1 MRQCRKVVWDIHLY
15 SVNFVKH
22 PELAM
27 PQTQSGHSMHADL
40 HSILP
45 TMTSL
50 QLCIK
55 NVIKTTIHNTFRHC
69 CVCFDACQLENF
81 SRNSHI
87 EFVSFLSL
95 FSNTTGVSFYFLF
108 LLFSS
113 KSSMEFCQKDFR
125 CQFVVPTITGH
136 GTEKV
141 LLMKFEILVLVHS
154 ELPVNTGTNNKER
167 QTYM

>member
-22 PELAM
+22 LELAM

-40 HSILP
+40 HLILP

-95 FSNTTGVSFYFLF
+95 FSNTTGVSFSFLF

-113 KSSMEFCQKDFR
+113 KSSWN
-125 CQFVVPTITGH
+125 FVKKIFVAIIVPTITGH
-136 GTEKV
+136 GTKKV
-141 LLMKFEILVLVHS
+141 LLMKFEILVFVHS
-154 ELPVNTGTNNKER
+154 ESVAG
-167 QTYM
+167 